1 VIGFLRWIGVLNSA
15 VWLGGAVF
23 FTAVAWP
30 SFASAAM
37 QEALRQP
44 KQFPYFSSAIELA
57 LLPGYFHFL
66 IFCAVIALLQLMAE
80 WLYLGRPPRKLSF
93 SLLAALLGLVIVGG
107 SILQPRLK
115 VLHTTRYSSTQP
127 GAAEVA
133 AKSYRTWHSV
143 LSAVNIVI
151 IGGLV
156 VYLLRLTNPPD
167 TARFISS
174 VKFRG

>member
-1 VIGFLRWIGVLNSA
+1 VIGFLRWIGVMNSA

-23 FTAVAWP
+23 FTTVTSP
-30 SFASAAM
+30 SLSSTAM

-44 KQFPYFSSAIELA
+44 KNFPYFSSAIELA

-66 IFCAVIALLQLMAE
+66 IFCAVIALFQTLAE
-80 WLYLGRPPRKLSF
+80 WLYLGRPARKFSF
-93 SLLAALLGLVIVGG
+93 SLLAALLGLAVFGG

-115 VLHTTRYSSTQP
+115 TLHATRFSATQP
-127 GAAEVA
+127 ASAETA
-133 AKSYRTWHSV
+133 AKSYRTWHGV
-143 LSAVNIVI
+143 LNAVNIVI

-156 VYLLRLTNPPD
+156 IHLWRNSNPSD
-167 TARFISS
+167 NTKFITS